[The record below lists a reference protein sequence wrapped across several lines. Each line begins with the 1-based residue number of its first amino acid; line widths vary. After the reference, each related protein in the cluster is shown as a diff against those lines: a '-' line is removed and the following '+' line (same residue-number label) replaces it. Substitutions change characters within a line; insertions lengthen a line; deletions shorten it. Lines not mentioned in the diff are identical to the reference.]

1 MNTEREKLEALL
13 RDAGLSDVVDEANAA
28 NAAMLQKHN
37 EETIEAAMDY
47 FAAFTS
53 TAGAVVLEKLKDQ
66 TTRISTMNKSM
77 CINDGDIPLNPA
89 EFMAFREGQN
99 SIIRHIQDMIILATK
114 KEDE

>member
-1 MNTEREKLEALL
+1 MSMDRGKAEEIL
-13 RDAGLSDVVDEANAA
+13 RAAGLSDFVEEANEANAA
-28 NAAMLQKHN
+28 ALQKHN

-53 TAGAVVLEKLKDQ
+53 VSGAVVLEKLKDQ
-66 TTRISTMNKSM
+66 TTRISTMNKAA

>member
-1 MNTEREKLEALL
+1 MSIERNKLEDML
-13 RDAGLSDVVDEANAA
+13 REAGLGDAVDQANAA

-53 TAGAVVLEKLKDQ
+53 TAGSVVLEKLKDQ
-66 TTRISTMNKSM
+66 TTRISTMNKAA